1 MKISTRI
8 IIAVLLIA
16 GSSSAVYAI
25 SKHGDW
31 RMTPREK
38 AEFMTERVTSKLDLD
53 ATQKQNFSDLANL
66 VAGIVA
72 EARVNKGE
80 QFEELSAMIV
90 APSFDQARA
99 LELVQQKT
107 SMINAKAPEVIASL
121 GVFLDSLN
129 GDQKQQLEEFIE
141 RRHEHHEHHEHH
153 RMD

>member
-1 MKISTRI
+1 MKLSTRI
-8 IIAVLLIA
+8 ITAILLVA
-16 GSSSAVYAI
+16 GSSGAVYAI

-31 RMTPREK
+31 QMTPREK
-38 AEFMTERVTSKLDLD
+38 AEFMTERVTKKLELD
-53 ATQKQNFSDLANL
+53 ATQKQYFSDLANL

-72 EARVNKGE
+72 EARASRSA
-80 QFEELSAMIV
+80 QFEELSALIE

-129 GDQKQQLEEFIE
+129 GEQKQQLEEFVKH
-141 RRHEHHEHHEHH
+141 RHEHREHHQHQ